1 MVRLLPFM
9 HSVQE
14 GAASKSYGL
23 AVAALAGAK
32 RGDPPCKAEIK
43 RAGNPI
49 WSFRASHAETPQLML
64 LADIEP
70 SEVELAL
77 NKIDPDSLTPKQA
90 LELLYHL
97 KRAKQITRKAD

>member
-1 MVRLLPFM
+1 M

-23 AVAALAGAK
+23 AVAAFSSRCAK

-49 WSFRASHAETPQLML
+49 WSFRASHAETSQLML

-97 KRAKQITRKAD
+97 KELNK